1 MIDQCQADKFWSEIS
16 TTRTATAF
24 RQVKWRTEKQLY
36 KKILAEDHSI
46 NFQFV
51 FCFSSVFIYL
61 QTNFY
66 FSLSET
72 IYNAQ
77 KLEPHCAA

>member
-1 MIDQCQADKFWSEIS
+1 MIDQCQADNFWSEIS

-46 NFQFV
+46 NFSIRVLF
-51 FCFSSVFIYL
+51 FFSIHLS
-61 QTNFY
+61 TN
-66 FSLSET
+66 
-72 IYNAQ
+72 
-77 KLEPHCAA
+77 KLLLFH